1 MKEHPM
7 GYKRKR
13 GLDLEFPDSFTD
25 ASGEKLAVCIAS
37 GTMEEFFT
45 VREVWRRPLVD
56 ADTVRAEMA
65 EIYDIL
71 EPKLVSWNLE
81 EDDGAAIPFTRDTL
95 AAQDRVLVATIV
107 DSWLNAV
114 EGVSRPLVQPSPA
127 GEQSVVASIPT
138 EPLSPAQAS

>member
-1 MKEHPM
+1 M

-25 ASGEKLAVCIAS
+25 DSGEKLAVCIAS

-45 VREVWRRPLVD
+45 VRELWRRPLVD

-65 EIYDIL
+65 GIYDVF
-71 EPKLVSWNLE
+71 ESKLVSWNLE
-81 EDDGAAIPFTRDTL
+81 EDDGSAIPFTRDTL
-95 AAQDRVLVATIV
+95 AAQDRVLVAAIV
-107 DSWLNAV
+107 EAWLNAV
-114 EGVSRPLVQPSPA
+114 QGVRRPLVLPSLA
-127 GEQSVVASIPT
+127 GEQSLAASIPT